1 MTSVP
6 RILILSSD
14 ELLAELVCTSLAGLE
29 VEICLVSDRASFERL
44 TERQVFDLVIALHL
58 RPFCC
63 GAEVIGRLR
72 PRRLRRPE
80 IYVVSWQ
87 QSEQAVL
94 GLLECGVDQYMTFP
108 LNLMRLRGKVIGAL
122 NR

>member
-6 RILILSSD
+6 RILIFSSD
-14 ELLAELVCTSLAGLE
+14 DLLAELVCTSLAGLE
-29 VEICLVSDRASFERL
+29 VEIRLVSDLEAFERL
-44 TERQVFDLVIALHL
+44 TERQLFDLVIALHVW
-58 RPFCC
+58 PFRC
-63 GAEVIGRLR
+63 GAEVLRRLR
-72 PRRLRRPE
+72 PARLRRPA

-87 QSEQAVL
+87 QSEQTVL